1 MTRGIPRNKTV
12 QDKIIHRYKIA
23 SGHLKKVVQMIESG
37 EYCIDVIHQS
47 LAVQAAL
54 RKADESVL
62 KNHLETC
69 VSNDIKKGNSKVAID
84 EIMRVFEKK

>member
-1 MTRGIPRNKTV
+1 M
-12 QDKIIHRYKIA
+12 
-23 SGHLKKVVQMIESG
+23 KVIKMIEGG

-47 LAVQAAL
+47 LAVQSAL
-54 RKADESVL
+54 KKADQLVL

-69 VSNDIKKGNSKVAID
+69 VSEDIKKGNSKAAID

>member
-12 QDKIIHRYKIA
+12 QGKITHRYKIA
-23 SGHLKKVVQMIESG
+23 SGHLKKVVKMIESG

-54 RKADESVL
+54 RKADELVL

-69 VSNDIKKGNSKVAID
+69 VSDDIKKGNSKMAID